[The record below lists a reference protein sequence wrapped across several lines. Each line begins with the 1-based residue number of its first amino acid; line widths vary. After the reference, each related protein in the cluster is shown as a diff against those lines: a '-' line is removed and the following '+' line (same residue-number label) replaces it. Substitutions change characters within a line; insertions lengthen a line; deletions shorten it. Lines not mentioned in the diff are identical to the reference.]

1 MSDYSLYLI
10 CFAPIEEL
18 AQYVLKPEMVREFA
32 KDCVIVHSDQ
42 IPFLAKVR
50 PGKQLYADFEVQ
62 GKRWKAERAENK
74 KAIDAKH
81 HQEGSC
87 NKRLPG
93 EHEEDA
99 GKQQI
104 DSDGM
109 AHLRGEATDNNDK
122 YRITIDCEQVFYN
135 VCDSSKPVKAG
146 WDVVSVTMTGSH
158 CDLSNVSMDRTW
170 LRDQAFNY
178 NGREVHYKAGEK
190 LHSMQ
195 AKALLDSRDQH
206 PELWQRMRDVGIEIY
221 LQPAGF
227 EDGIITKW
235 KIEKQGQRFAVSIGV
250 RDLFGGCLADSTK
263 QAQNAISQLAS
274 HIAGKMGCALQL
286 TDTDVAMRLKN
297 RSAYELQ
304 DLRLELHKLAEAEG
318 TRAIFRCGTYEVLRA
333 LTGAIEK
340 LKADM
345 DEEDA
350 MLKAGRRNGWL
361 SIRPCLS
368 SGGFISCSSEEWAQ
382 GMPEGSHRMR
392 KDWIEDR
399 MTWLGEDGMP
409 KPISGEDWDN
419 NFEEEQTYLRNE
431 GQERMLETWK
441 YMLQNEDLTQTQL
454 DEMKQEPWFA
464 LAVQEFQARVA
475 VREEYLELIKTSEDL
490 RKDAGVDE
498 YLTTQRR
505 RDRKTHQ
512 RAKHKR
518 YREALRPARQRAME
532 TMRQMRKD
540 GASQAAILR
549 QIIPR
554 LGPAASKQD
563 PL

>member
-1 MSDYSLYLI
+1 MAKKTVEECNKLQEEGIYDGAKIKLKIAIQNREAGLERRFEANKMKLMYLLMREIGSRLLKPQRLIHLSTEEEKARAHLSWQMYDYSLYLI
-10 CFAPIEEL
+10 SFAPIEEL

-93 EHEEDA
+93 DHEEDA

-122 YRITIDCEQVFYN
+122 YRITVDCEQVFYN

-146 WDVVSVTMTGSH
+146 WGVVSVTMTGSH

-170 LRDQAFNY
+170 LRDQTCNY

-345 DEEDA
+345 DEDDA
-350 MLKAGRRNGWL
+350 MLKAGHRNGWL
-361 SIRPCLS
+361 NIRPCLS

-382 GMPEGSHRMR
+382 GDARGQPPY
-392 KDWIEDR
+392 
-399 MTWLGEDGMP
+399 GE
-409 KPISGEDWDN
+409 
-419 NFEEEQTYLRNE
+419 R
-431 GQERMLETWK
+431 
-441 YMLQNEDLTQTQL
+441 L
-454 DEMKQEPWFA
+454 D
-464 LAVQEFQARVA
+464 
-475 VREEYLELIKTSEDL
+475 
-490 RKDAGVDE
+490 
-498 YLTTQRR
+498 
-505 RDRKTHQ
+505 
-512 RAKHKR
+512 
-518 YREALRPARQRAME
+518 
-532 TMRQMRKD
+532 
-540 GASQAAILR
+540 
-549 QIIPR
+549 
-554 LGPAASKQD
+554 
-563 PL
+563 